1 MLPHALGQKL
11 AYREGEGPVLEPIE
25 DGSGIARLDP
35 GQVVPRLGPV
45 FETVDRV
52 AAALGPQ
59 TTLIGFAGAPWTV
72 STYMVEGGSS
82 RDFRRV
88 KSWAYNDVAGFD
100 ALIGVLTEST
110 ISFLTAQIEAGAEV
124 VQLF

>member
-1 MLPHALGQKL
+1 LHPVGQRL
-11 AYREGEGPVLEPIE
+11 AFREGEVPVLEPVE
-25 DGSGIARLDP
+25 NNNGIARLDP
-35 GQVVPRLGPV
+35 GKVAPRLGPV

-72 STYMVEGGSS
+72 ATYMVEGGSS

-88 KSWAYNDVAGFD
+88 KSWAYNDVEGFD
-100 ALIGVLTEST
+100 ALSGVLTGSPS
-110 ISFLTAQIEAGAEV
+110 SFLTDQSEAGAEFA
-124 VQLF
+124 QLF